1 MLTDSAAG
9 DPKAAVTCTVTN
21 RFATG
26 TLRIAKVVSD
36 PLGGYIGGSAKPFS
50 GTYTCG
56 SADPVE
62 FSTLTTATPVTIAGI
77 PAGANCTVTEKPPTG
92 GLANASFGWGPA
104 TFSGQPATIAA
115 GQTATV
121 TITNPV
127 VQNTGSFSVAK
138 VIRGP
143 GGYVGGSDRV
153 FPVAYRCALA
163 GGPTSS
169 GTLDVTTGGAVSP
182 ADPIPTGSVCT
193 FTETLATQ
201 PGDFAGNDPSYSW
214 TGSAFSPTS
223 VTIGDGTVATVTV
236 TNSYTRSF
244 GRLTI
249 AKNVDG
255 DGYLGARRRTS
266 ACTTTAAPASPA
278 ASPSAT
284 ADRARSTSFRPVPRA
299 WSRRNRRR

>member
-1 MLTDSAAG
+1 VLTDSAAG

-163 GGPTSS
+163 DGPTSS
-169 GTLDVTTGGAVSP
+169 
-182 ADPIPTGSVCT
+182 
-193 FTETLATQ
+193 
-201 PGDFAGNDPSYSW
+201 
-214 TGSAFSPTS
+214 
-223 VTIGDGTVATVTV
+223 
-236 TNSYTRSF
+236 
-244 GRLTI
+244 
-249 AKNVDG
+249 
-255 DGYLGARRRTS
+255 
-266 ACTTTAAPASPA
+266 APWA
-278 ASPSAT
+278 
-284 ADRARSTSFRPVPRA
+284 
-299 WSRRNRRR
+299 